1 MGQMLRANVFDRLAL
16 QELIAPVE
24 ICFYD
29 RQWTFITTRQ
39 MSKLLFARITGIN
52 ESMLDWPNQDKHIV
66 GKDHVLEIRHLRRYL
81 ENFSI
86 AQRMSW
92 AASRQTSRVE
102 DTAYSLLGL
111 FDTNMP
117 MLYGEGGNAFIR
129 LQEHILRN
137 STDQT
142 IFAWDHIDP
151 TSSMVRPERRIDRIL
166 AEHPAEFKSGRHL
179 VAEGYDPRATKA
191 TTFEMNN
198 EGLRITL
205 PMITKDGSDWAIL
218 QCSMLDNLVG
228 PLALQLTEF
237 GKGSGRYHI
246 FGGPFDRRLQ
256 VVPLEFLADAIPKPV
271 ILLRL
276 RPYDRTPSAFHALQD
291 VRFRVNIYNDAW
303 DTKVLRSWPMYPP
316 LDETHFRHQKDKA
329 FAAQT
334 PQDMTISLTVAGNKA
349 GGLKLC
355 TIVPGLGRESMAG
368 RDHPVWNIVFIAGHL
383 MSSSEC
389 YTFKPPAIVVITS
402 TQESDL
408 SALCERMAD
417 LRETARRS
425 SFSLSASGMIV
436 QASIS
441 SIAASPSAASP
452 SYWQVDVRF
461 SIDEYM

>member
-1 MGQMLRANVFDRLAL
+1 
-16 QELIAPVE
+16 
-24 ICFYD
+24 
-29 RQWTFITTRQ
+29 
-39 MSKLLFARITGIN
+39 
-52 ESMLDWPNQDKHIV
+52 
-66 GKDHVLEIRHLRRYL
+66 
-81 ENFSI
+81 
-86 AQRMSW
+86 
-92 AASRQTSRVE
+92 
-102 DTAYSLLGL
+102 
-111 FDTNMP
+111 MP

-142 IFAWDHIDP
+142 ILAWDHIDS
-151 TSSMVRPERRIDRIL
+151 TSSVGRLERRIDRIL
-166 AEHPAEFKSGRHL
+166 AEHPAEFKNGRHP

-191 TTFEMNN
+191 TAFEMNS

-237 GKGSGRYHI
+237 GKGSRRYHI
-246 FGGPFDRRLQ
+246 FGGPSDRRLQ
-256 VVPLEFLADAIPKPV
+256 VVPLELLADATPTPV

-316 LDETHFRHQKDKA
+316 LDETHFRDKKEKA

-334 PQDMTISLTVAGNKA
+334 PQDVTISLTGAGSKV

-355 TIVPGLGRESMAG
+355 TMVPGLGSETIDGDAG
-368 RDHPVWNIVFIAGHL
+368 GPIWNVVFSAGHL
-383 MSSSEC
+383 TNSSAG
-389 YTFKPPAIVVITS
+389 YMFRPPAIVVTRS
-402 TQESDL
+402 SEASDL

-425 SFSLSASGMIV
+425 SVSLSASGMIV

-441 SIAASPSAASP
+441 SIATSPSAASP

-461 SIDEYM
+461 SVDEYM

>member
-24 ICFYD
+24 VCFYD
-29 RQWTFITTRQ
+29 RHWTFITTRQ
-39 MSKLLFARITGIN
+39 MSKLLLARITGIN

-142 IFAWDHIDP
+142 ILAWDHIDP

-166 AEHPAEFKSGRHL
+166 AEHPAEFKSGRYL

-191 TTFEMNN
+191 TAFEMNN

-205 PMITKDGSDWAIL
+205 PMIAKDGSDWAIL
-218 QCSMLDNLVG
+218 QCSMLDNLAG

-246 FGGPFDRRLQ
+246 FGGPLDRRLQ
-256 VVPLEFLADAIPKPV
+256 VVPLELLADAIPKPV

-291 VRFRVNIYNDAW
+291 VRFRVNIYTDAR

-334 PQDMTISLTVAGNKA
+334 PQDMTISLTGAGNKV

-355 TIVPGLGRESMAG
+355 TMVPVLDSESM
-368 RDHPVWNIVFIAGHL
+368 DVFSAGHL
-383 MSSSEC
+383 MHSAEG
-389 YTFKPPAIVVITS
+389 YTFERPAIVVVTS
-402 TQESDL
+402 PQESDL

-425 SFSLSASGMIV
+425 SFSVSASGMLV